1 MNPATLHICR
11 CGHDRDDH
19 QSRTEQEDGQKVQ
32 VEKCEHCP
40 CRAYVRR
47 LGPLDTLVETYRA
60 AALPASQGTAEP
72 SEAYDDP
79 VYKSYAKRPASQGT
93 VPPQNESAGEVDR
106 RPIRAHQASDSTMSP
121 SASRSVATAAPADP
135 ALVTLAT
142 ELATVERFINE
153 YRTHTGETHQQD
165 ALEAVKR
172 CQKAI
177 AALSRPSPPKE
188 Q

>member
-60 AALPASQGTAEP
+60 AALPASQGTAP
-72 SEAYDDP
+72 AP
-79 VYKSYAKRPASQGT
+79 RTIQCPHCFRFVAQLPKSGYC
-93 VPPQNESAGEVDR
+93 E
-106 RPIRAHQASDSTMSP
+106 HC
-121 SASRSVATAAPADP
+121 AAPADP
-135 ALVTLAT
+135 ALVTRLCD
-142 ELATVERFINE
+142 I
-153 YRTHTGETHQQD
+153 QD
-165 ALEAVKR
+165 AVRALEMTTPRFRARTIKTLDD
-172 CQKAI
+172 AI

-188 Q
+188 PV